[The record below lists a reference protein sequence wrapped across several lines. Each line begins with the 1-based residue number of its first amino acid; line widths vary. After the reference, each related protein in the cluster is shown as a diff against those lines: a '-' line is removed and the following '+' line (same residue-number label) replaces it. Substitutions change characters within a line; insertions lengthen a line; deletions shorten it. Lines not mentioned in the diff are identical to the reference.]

1 MTSLNQ
7 VKVVNRVVD
16 SWDIRISRN
25 LEPSDWLLERAV
37 IWREHFDAWRANPK
51 NVGDLIEEIPE
62 LGTFTVRPGGSPY
75 EFSLSNPE
83 ICEIR
88 IWKPNKWHGAVGG
101 ATGQFYIA
109 FRSIFLQFQGTDA
122 ALKFTENIVRLMCGE
137 PMMIGEKAPVNAE
150 FTRVS
155 KIDLAVDTQE
165 TRDLTLSDLDHF
177 ACRSRSRK
185 FMSDPF
191 MDALERELKRS
202 SREAMNGKKQHHPLV
217 DNKGGD
223 RCIKTIAKQSGVS
236 SEAVQNIMSL
246 TLNAAGVDPNQGGV
260 SWVAAN
266 GSGNMQTV
274 YFGSFQSPLYCR
286 VYNKASSIDVQGK
299 AYMRD
304 VWTAN
309 GWDGE
314 SPVWRTEF
322 SLTGDFLKAL
332 EIDGA
337 AHDLRDVGMTL
348 AAIPHVWAYLT
359 KDWLRQCNPSQ
370 DKTKT
375 RWETSDRWAAIQNAW
390 SPAFA
395 VKRAKLEPK
404 LDLKQAW
411 AQLKGIGTSI
421 LAKLKSPRHARAQI
435 TNLETGEQE
444 FDPLAQFMTE
454 CAVHWS
460 SPDGLQKIDERCKK
474 FGLDALSD
482 TVISREVR
490 REQMLWGF
498 GS

>member
-1 MTSLNQ
+1 MSYRLTVALAGVSH
-7 VKVVNRVVD
+7 D
-16 SWDIRISRN
+16 
-25 LEPSDWLLERAV
+25 
-37 IWREHFDAWRANPK
+37 F
-51 NVGDLIEEIPE
+51 PE
-62 LGTFTVRPGGSPY
+62 SSQH

-83 ICEIR
+83 ICEIK
-88 IWKPNKWHGAVGG
+88 IWKPNKWHGAVGS

-122 ALKFTENIVRLMCGE
+122 ALEFAENVVSLLCGE

-150 FTRVS
+150 FMRTS

-165 TRDLTLSDLDHF
+165 TRDLTFSDLDHF

-191 MDALERELKRS
+191 MDALEREFKRS
-202 SREAMNGKKQHHPLV
+202 SREAMNGKIKHHPLV

-223 RCIKTIAKQSGVS
+223 SCIQNIARHSGVS
-236 SEAVQNIMSL
+236 PKAVLDIMSL
-246 TLNAAGVDPNQGGV
+246 TLNATGVDPNQGGV
-260 SWVAAN
+260 SWLAAN

-286 VYNKASSIDVQGK
+286 VYNKVASIDVQGK

-304 VWTAN
+304 VWAAN

-314 SPVWRTEF
+314 SPVWRTEL

-332 EIDGA
+332 EIEGA

-348 AAIPHVWAYLT
+348 AAIPHLWAYLT

-375 RWETSDRWAAIQNAW
+375 RWETSDRWAVIQSAWNPAI
-390 SPAFA
+390 A

-411 AQLKGIGTSI
+411 AQGMGIFTS
-421 LAKLKSPRHARAQI
+421 LVAKMASPRYRRTQRI
-435 TNLETGEQE
+435 NVETGEVE
-444 FDPLAQFMTE
+444 FDPKAQILTDLAIYLD
-454 CAVHWS
+454 
-460 SPDGLQKIDERCKK
+460 SPVGIQKIDERCKK
-474 FGLDALSD
+474 FGLDDLSD

-490 REQMLWGF
+490 REQMLWGL